1 MRKVWLI
8 GGLVVLLAA
17 GGGAGWVLTQGSA
30 KAAVSADGKKA
41 DKALEFTSREVV
53 RPQLTPM
60 ATALEFSG
68 SLVAPQTAIVRA
80 KSSGT
85 LLTLDVAEG
94 SRVSAGARLGT
105 LDLADL
111 NARVSERGA
120 MLEAARAMLVQAEKV
135 HANNQRL
142 AEAQFISPTALDSS
156 KATLDSAR
164 AQLNA
169 AQAQVD
175 TVRISLREAALVA
188 PISGIVAKRFVVPGE
203 KVSAEQQLLSI
214 VDLRNLE
221 MMGSVGTHEVSQLS
235 PGMAVQVK
243 VEGVETP
250 VQGTLARI
258 APAAEAG
265 TRSIGV
271 TVNIANPKE
280 VFRAGQFALAR
291 VSLRHETPRLT
302 VPAGAIAAASGQE
315 YVWTLEQDKLLRRSV
330 TTGRRDTSRGLIE
343 ILDGVKPDTQVLAAR
358 FDNLREG
365 APAKVVTAVAQ
376 ATMAASAPASN

>member
-8 GGLVVLLAA
+8 GGLVVVAA
-17 GGGAGWVLTQGSA
+17 AAGGAGWVLTQGSA
-30 KAAVSADGKKA
+30 KAATEAKKPE
-41 DKALEFTSREVV
+41 KTLEFTRREVV
-53 RPQLTPM
+53 KPQLVPM
-60 ATALEFSG
+60 ATSLEFSG
-68 SLVAPQTAIVRA
+68 SLVAPQTAMVRA
-80 KSSGT
+80 KSAGT

-111 NARVSERGA
+111 NARASERSA

-142 AEAQFISPTALDSS
+142 AEAQFISGTALDSS

-164 AQLNA
+164 AQMNA

-188 PISGIVAKRFVVPGE
+188 PISGIVAKRWVVPGE
-203 KVSAEQQLLSI
+203 KVAAEQQLLSI

-221 MMGSVGTHEVSQLS
+221 MVGSVGTHEVSQLS

-243 VEGVETP
+243 VEGVDTP

-280 VFRAGQFALAR
+280 VFRAGQFALAH
-291 VSLRHETPRLT
+291 VSLQHETPRLT

-330 TTGRRDTSRGLIE
+330 TTGRRDTARGLVE
-343 ILDGVKPDTQVLAAR
+343 VLDGLKPDTQVLASR

-376 ATMAASAPASN
+376 ITMAASAPSAN